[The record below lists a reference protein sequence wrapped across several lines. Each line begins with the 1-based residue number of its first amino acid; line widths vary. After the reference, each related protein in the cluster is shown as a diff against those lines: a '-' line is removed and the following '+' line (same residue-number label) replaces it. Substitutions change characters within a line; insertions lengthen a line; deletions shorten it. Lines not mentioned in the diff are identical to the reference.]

1 MTNTNKARLASAIK
15 AAKAFGA
22 TVAPLASETRYN
34 TFANLSR
41 GGTTFVQSGD
51 SGECFALVLGSGR
64 VAAVVIEG
72 SDGWNARKPA
82 EDRAHPA
89 KEFALRAHIF
99 ADAPSLAACVKLAL
113 ETY

>member
-1 MTNTNKARLASAIK
+1 MTNTNKARLAVAVK

-22 TVAPLASETRYN
+22 KVVPLVNETRYN

-41 GGTTFVQSGD
+41 GGTTFVKSGD
-51 SGECFALVLGSGR
+51 SGECFALVTPSGR
-64 VAAVVIEG
+64 VAAVVVEG

-82 EDRAHPA
+82 DELAHPA

-99 ADAPSLAACVKLAL
+99 ADARNLAGCVKLAL
-113 ETY
+113 ENY